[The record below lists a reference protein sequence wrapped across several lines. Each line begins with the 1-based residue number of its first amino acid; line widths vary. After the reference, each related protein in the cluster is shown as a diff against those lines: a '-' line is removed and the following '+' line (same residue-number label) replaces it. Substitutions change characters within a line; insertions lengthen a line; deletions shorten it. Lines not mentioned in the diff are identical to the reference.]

1 MAVRSLSPVAQ
12 RQRKEPGGRQW
23 RRRNESRS
31 SWVILSAR
39 LLSVLP
45 IRPLRVCAHGSCA
58 TRPPSRGPFKA
69 PSQRRYFHTSA
80 YSLLPLPT
88 PPSIPLF
95 QNARCHFPA
104 FHAQARENHLVAGA
118 HECTHADLICLRLA
132 LKLSDTSPALSRSC
146 EFVCICA
153 SYIHKH
159 VFVVW
164 IFLTVPDP
172 RVSPCVLLT
181 TFTDSLPCIH
191 EVVGYT
197 YSILTRRGGSLAPF
211 YFAT

>member
-1 MAVRSLSPVAQ
+1 MGPVRPD
-12 RQRKEPGGRQW
+12 RQVEAR
-23 RRRNESRS
+23 SRPL
-31 SWVILSAR
+31 LSA
-39 LLSVLP
+39 
-45 IRPLRVCAHGSCA
+45 A
-58 TRPPSRGPFKA
+58 TFTR
-69 PSQRRYFHTSA
+69 
-80 YSLLPLPT
+80 LPT
-88 PPSIPLF
+88 LSSRCRPPPSIPLF

-211 YFAT
+211 YFTT